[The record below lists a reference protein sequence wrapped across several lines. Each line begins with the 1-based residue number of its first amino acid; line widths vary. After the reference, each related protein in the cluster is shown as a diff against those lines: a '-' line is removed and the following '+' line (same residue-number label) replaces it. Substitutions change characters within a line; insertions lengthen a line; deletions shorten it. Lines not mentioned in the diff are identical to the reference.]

1 MWLFCLDLDWIDG
14 WMGREMV
21 DRSCGADTYILENSQ
36 ATISIWFR
44 NPQRLKFT
52 NKTLSYLNLSKTFQ
66 RVVFVNLCLRSGRG
80 VGMWRLPLDLEKN
93 FFHESILI
101 FWIVKLKVSQILFL
115 FVSLTILF
123 CFVLFIYENY
133 HHYTAEY

>member
-1 MWLFCLDLDWIDG
+1 M
-14 WMGREMV
+14 

-66 RVVFVNLCLRSGRG
+66 RVVFVNLCLRSERG
-80 VGMWRLPLDLEKN
+80 GGN
-93 FFHESILI
+93 
-101 FWIVKLKVSQILFL
+101 VKVTTGFRGELLS
-115 FVSLTILF
+115 
-123 CFVLFIYENY
+123 
-133 HHYTAEY
+133 